1 MEKSKLAYQTNCW
14 GSMGGDAV
22 GVTSISRL
30 TYRTY
35 ADMARAIDDIA
46 AVGYQ
51 GIEMFDGNLL
61 DYEGRINEL
70 RGLLDG
76 AGVQL
81 VAAYSGANFIFSD
94 ILPEELARLAR
105 VADAA
110 AEAGAL
116 HLVVGGGAKRAAGV
130 MPGDFPKL
138 ASALDEVKRIAAA
151 RGLTAHYHPHLS
163 TIVETL
169 EQVREIFGLTSI
181 HFCPDTAHLVASGAD
196 LPQMIHEY
204 KDRISYIHLKGW
216 QRDPFAFTPL
226 DVGDLDVAAI
236 VRALDEVGYQGWIT
250 TELDA
255 WEDPK
260 AGAQRSYDFLRRHQQ
275 GAGSR

>member
-14 GSMGGDAV
+14 GLMGGDAV
-22 GVTSISRL
+22 GVTSISQL

-61 DYEGRINEL
+61 NYEGRISEL

-81 VAAYSGANFIFSD
+81 VAAYSGANFIFPD
-94 ILPEELARLAR
+94 ILPEELARLER

-130 MPGDFPKL
+130 MPDDFQKL
-138 ASALDEVKRIAAA
+138 ATALNEVKRIAAA

-163 TIVETL
+163 TIVETP

-181 HFCPDTAHLVASGAD
+181 DFCPDTAHLVASGAN

-226 DVGDLDVAAI
+226 DVGDLDVAEI
-236 VRALDEVGYQGWIT
+236 LRALDEVDYQGWIT

-260 AGAQRSYDFLRRHQQ
+260 AGAQRSYDFLRRYQQ